1 MSGRE
6 SETAMKELICIICPR
21 GCHLTVDKTAADI
34 TVTGNAC
41 PRGAA
46 YGKKEVTSPA
56 RVITSTVKVDGASHR
71 RLPVKTNGEVPKGKM
86 FEVVRTLDGLTV
98 QAPVTVGQVIVKNV
112 LGTGVDIVASRS
124 MAKS

>member
-56 RVITSTVKVDGASHR
+56 RVITSTVKVEGASHR
-71 RLPVKTNGEVPKGKM
+71 RLPVKTNGEVPKGGCTAAGWSD
-86 FEVVRTLDGLTV
+86 RTG
-98 QAPVTVGQVIVKNV
+98 PCNGW
-112 LGTGVDIVASRS
+112 TGHCKECAGNRR
-124 MAKS
+124 